1 MFLSGITIQK
11 VVILILI
18 VLVVFNLLLYLNNKI
33 FKRTKYYQNSIEK
46 KGIIKIALFN
56 LITVCS
62 SLLIISFLIYLV
74 YIFSFD

>member
-18 VLVVFNLLLYLNNKI
+18 VLVVFSLLLYLNNKI
-33 FKRTKYYQNSIEK
+33 FKRTKYYQNCIEK

-56 LITVCS
+56 LITFCS